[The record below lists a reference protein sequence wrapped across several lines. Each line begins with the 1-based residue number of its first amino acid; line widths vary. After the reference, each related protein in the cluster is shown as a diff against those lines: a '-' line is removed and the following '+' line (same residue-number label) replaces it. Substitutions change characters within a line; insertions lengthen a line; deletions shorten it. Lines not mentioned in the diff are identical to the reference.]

1 MHFLHFPNRNIY
13 IIVLSFAVMGF
24 ASCIKDR
31 IDMNKV
37 SSSVNWNPKLGA
49 PLAYGSLS
57 LKDIIESRDSGGV
70 IKAYPDG
77 LLYLAYRNSLLPY
90 EIKNATN
97 LISIPD
103 QNYPVTFA
111 QNLFSVI
118 IPGSDTISLKQSQT
132 YNLKVN
138 NSEEIDSLFFKS
150 GDIILTIQ
158 STFHYIGI
166 AKVILPSLIKDGT
179 AFSQLVPIDKADG
192 TFNVTLTS
200 DIKDYKLITKIGGV
214 PNRIPINFE
223 IALVNKKQPIS
234 GQVTINVSLKKITFR
249 SLFGYLGKYEAL
261 NISDVL
267 KLNIFGNTSNLNVIF
282 ADPRIRLYSANSF
295 GTPLQIVLNKVKTS
309 DINTTTFFDLALA
322 PSVKTFDFRYPVQVG
337 KSAFDTIRIDK
348 TNSNLDLAIATNPA
362 YLFYNMVCTVN
373 PKGKLPNVTN
383 FVTDTS
389 HLDVDFELELPMYL
403 KAGKYEMRDTLNM
416 KIDSIIGDVS
426 MIDKLLIHGIFSN
439 YMPFD
444 VKLEVIL
451 TDDKFVHIDTLFL
464 SNQQP
469 IIKSGEIDLK
479 GLVSKPGMNIIDI
492 VYDNTRIKPLQKVK
506 HALVKAIVNTA
517 NNGQAFVKFYSQYRL
532 DVSLGFQTELKIKS
546 LKQF

>member
-1 MHFLHFPNRNIY
+1 
-13 IIVLSFAVMGF
+13 
-24 ASCIKDR
+24 
-31 IDMNKV
+31 MNKI
-37 SSSVNWNPKLGA
+37 SSSVNWNPKLGM

-77 LLYLAYRNSLLPY
+77 LLYLAYRNSLLPT

-138 NSEEIDSLFFKS
+138 NSEEIDSLFFKN
-150 GDIILTIQ
+150 GDIVLTIQ
-158 STFHYIGI
+158 STFRYTGV
-166 AKVILPSLIKDGT
+166 AKVILPSLTKGGKP
-179 AFSQLVPIDKADG
+179 FSQLVPIDKSDG
-192 TFNVTLTS
+192 TFNVTLSS

-223 IALVNKKQPIS
+223 IALVNKNQPIS
-234 GQVTINVSLKKITFR
+234 GQVTINVSLKKIAFR
-249 SLFGYLGKYEAL
+249 SLFGYLGKYEVL
-261 NISDVL
+261 NINDVL

-295 GTPLQIVLNKVKTS
+295 GSPLQIVLNKVNTS
-309 DINTTTFFDLALA
+309 DKNSTTFFDLNLA
-322 PSVKTFDFRYPVQVG
+322 PSVKTFDFRYPIQIG
-337 KSAFDTIRIDK
+337 KSAYDTIRIDK
-348 TNSNLDLAIATNPA
+348 TNSKIDVAIATNPA

-383 FVTDTS
+383 FVTDSS
-389 HLDVDFELELPMYL
+389 HLKVDFELELPMYL
-403 KAGKYEMRDTLNM
+403 KAGKYEISDTLDI
-416 KIDSIIGDVS
+416 KIDSIISDVS
-426 MIDKLLIHGIFSN
+426 MIDKLLIHSVFSN

-444 VKLEVIL
+444 LKLQVIL
-451 TDDKFVHIDTLFL
+451 TDDKFVKIDSLFL

-469 IIKSGEIDLK
+469 IIKSGEIDVN
-479 GLVSKPGMNIIDI
+479 GLVKKPGADTIDI
-492 VYDNTRIKPLQKVK
+492 NFNNTRIKPLQKVK
-506 HALVKAIVNTA
+506 YAVVKAIVNTA
-517 NNGQAFVKFYSQYRL
+517 NNGQTFVKFYSQYRL
-532 DVSLGFQTELKIKS
+532 DVSIGFQTELKIKT

>member
-1 MHFLHFPNRNIY
+1 
-13 IIVLSFAVMGF
+13 
-24 ASCIKDR
+24 
-31 IDMNKV
+31 MNKV

-49 PLAYGSLS
+49 PLVYGSLS

-77 LLYLAYRNSLLPY
+77 LLYLAYRNSLLPS

-132 YNLKVN
+132 YNIKVN

-150 GDIILTIQ
+150 GDIVLTIQ
-158 STFHYIGI
+158 STFHYTGM
-166 AKVILPSLIKDGT
+166 AKVMLPSLTKDGT
-179 AFSQLVPIDKADG
+179 SFSQLVPIDKADG
-192 TFNVTLTS
+192 TFNVTLSS

-214 PNRIPINFE
+214 SNRIPINFE
-223 IALVNKKQPIS
+223 IALVNNKQAIS
-234 GQVTINVSLKKITFR
+234 GQVTVNVSLKKIAFR
-249 SLFGYLGKYEAL
+249 SLFGYLGKYEVL

-267 KLNIFGNTSNLNVIF
+267 KLNIFGNTSNLNVLF
-282 ADPRIRLYSANSF
+282 ADPRIRLYSKNSF
-295 GTPLQIVLNKVKTS
+295 GTPLQIVLNKVNTS

-322 PSVKTFDFRYPVQVG
+322 PSVKTFDFQYPVQVG

-348 TNSNLDLAIATNPA
+348 TNSKLDLAIATNPV

-383 FVTDTS
+383 FVTDSS
-389 HLDVDFELELPMYL
+389 HLGVDFELELPMYL
-403 KAGKYEMRDTLNM
+403 KAGKYEIRDTLNL
-416 KIDSIIGDVS
+416 KIDSIIRDVS
-426 MIDKLLIHGIFSN
+426 MIDKLLIHGVFSN

-444 VKLEVIL
+444 LKIQVIL
-451 TDDKFVHIDTLFL
+451 TDDKYVKIDSLFL

-469 IIKSGEIDLK
+469 IIKSGEIDLN
-479 GLVSKPGMNIIDI
+479 GLVNKPGVDTIDI
-492 VYDNTRIKPLQKVK
+492 NFDNSRIKPIQKVK
-506 HALVKAIVNTA
+506 HALVRAIVNTA
-517 NNGQAFVKFYSQYRL
+517 NNGQTFVKFYSQYRL